1 MKKYRKELLFDSR
14 QLRDLINITPA
25 VNPVRTMKL
34 YVFVCLSLIISACAA
49 APPSRIPP
57 QRPARIALVLGA
69 GASKGFAHV
78 GVLKIL
84 ENNKIPIHMI
94 VGTSVGSFVGSLYAY
109 GYGSYAL
116 QKIALSMERS
126 DVGEL
131 TMPDN
136 GFLKGERLRDFINT
150 KLRQAP
156 NDKLKIPFYAV
167 ATNIK
172 TGQGVVFNSGNI
184 GMAVQASCAIPG
196 VFQPARFSGASYVD
210 GGVVNPLPVDIAR
223 SYGADVVIADDISS
237 GIDSVVP
244 ASTMETI
251 MKSIQIMY
259 SKMSLIPLGQADVV
273 IKPIVGFVG
282 SADFSRRNEAIMEG
296 EKAALAAMPKINAL
310 LAKLRQ
316 EGRLP

>member
-1 MKKYRKELLFDSR
+1 M
-14 QLRDLINITPA
+14 
-25 VNPVRTMKL
+25 NPVRSIKL
-34 YVFVCLSLIISACAA
+34 YVFVCCSLIISGCAA
-49 APPSRIPP
+49 APPSQIPL

-84 ENNKIPIHMI
+84 ETSKVPIHMI

-109 GYGSYAL
+109 GYDAYAL
-116 QKIALSMERS
+116 QKIALSLERS

-131 TMPDN
+131 TIPDN
-136 GFLKGERLRDFINT
+136 GFLKGERLRDYINT

-156 NDKLKIPFYAV
+156 IEKLKIPFYAV
-167 ATNIK
+167 ATDIK
-172 TGQGVVFNSGNI
+172 TGESVVFNSGNI

-210 GGVVNPLPVDIAR
+210 GGVVKPLAVDVAR
-223 SYGADVVIADDISS
+223 QYGADVVIAVDISS

-244 ASTMETI
+244 TSTMETI

-259 SKMSLIPLGQADVV
+259 SKMSQVPISQADVV
-273 IKPIVGFVG
+273 IKPVVGFVG

>member
-1 MKKYRKELLFDSR
+1 MNPFRTLQLSALL
-14 QLRDLINITPA
+14 
-25 VNPVRTMKL
+25 
-34 YVFVCLSLIISACAA
+34 CCSLMFSGCAA
-49 APPSRIPP
+49 TAPSHMPS
-57 QRPARIALVLGA
+57 QRPAKIALVLGA
-69 GASKGFAHV
+69 GASKGFAHI

-84 ENNKIPIHMI
+84 ETSRVPIHMI

-109 GYGSYAL
+109 GYDAYGL

-131 TMPDN
+131 TIPDN
-136 GFLKGERLRDFINT
+136 GFLKGERLRDYINT
-150 KLRQAP
+150 KVRQSP
-156 NDKLKIPFYAV
+156 IEKFKIPFYAV
-167 ATNIK
+167 ATDIK
-172 TGQGVVFNSGNI
+172 TGKSAVFHSGNS

-223 SYGADVVIADDISS
+223 AHGADIVIAVDIAS

-244 ASTMETI
+244 TSTIETI
-251 MKSIQIMY
+251 LKSIQIMY
-259 SKMSLIPLGQADVV
+259 DKMSQPSISQADVV
-273 IKPIVGFVG
+273 IRPIVSFVG

-296 EKAALAAMPKINAL
+296 EKAALAVMPQINAL